1 MQSGAGASEGLL
13 VLVVLALV
21 LFVVVRVALRSHR
34 DHPQDTSR
42 PSPPPAAW
50 SPPRVPLPPSA
61 PPPRPLPQAEAPPSP
76 TSPHVPAPFTAKA
89 HVVDGDSICFDR
101 GRVRV
106 RLFGIDA
113 PEMSQFGGKAAR
125 GHLIR
130 MIGGQRVTIRPVDI
144 DHYGRIVARVQCA
157 GSDVCLAM
165 VRDGYAVAMVA
176 FSREYVAVEMD
187 ARRARRGL
195 WKASAE
201 WGIQCPSRHR
211 RTERWKAGE
220 AGR

>member
-1 MQSGAGASEGLL
+1 MEFGAVVAAVLFL
-13 VLVVLALV
+13 IAAVTLVVV
-21 LFVVVRVALRSHR
+21 LLVALRSHL
-34 DHPQDTSR
+34 DGPQDTYRPSMPPAS
-42 PSPPPAAW
+42 PSPPRAPLPRPTPA
-50 SPPRVPLPPSA
+50 PPPSA
-61 PPPRPLPQAEAPPSP
+61 PHQRHAPFPL
-76 TSPHVPAPFTAKA
+76 PAPFTAKA
-89 HVVDGDSICFDR
+89 HVVDGDSINFDR

-113 PEMSQFGGKAAR
+113 PEMSQVGGKAAR

-157 GSDVCLAM
+157 GSDVCRAM

-176 FSREYVAVEMD
+176 FSREYIPVEME
-187 ARRARRGL
+187 ARRDRCGL

-201 WGIQCPSRHR
+201 WGISCPSHHR
-211 RTERWKAGE
+211 RIEREKAEVRG
-220 AGR
+220 